1 MIETKILAEVNNL
14 RKDKKYRVAT
24 NESQNLT
31 IRPELAGEA
40 RKIPSGGGSRTQL
53 EIWRRQIYLFFNS
66 ILTLRS
72 LSLWYIVNK

>member
-40 RKIPSGGGSRTQL
+40 RKSRL
-53 EIWRRQIYLFFNS
+53 EE
-66 ILTLRS
+66 TVERS
-72 LSLWYIVNK
+72 LKYGEGKFIYSLTPS